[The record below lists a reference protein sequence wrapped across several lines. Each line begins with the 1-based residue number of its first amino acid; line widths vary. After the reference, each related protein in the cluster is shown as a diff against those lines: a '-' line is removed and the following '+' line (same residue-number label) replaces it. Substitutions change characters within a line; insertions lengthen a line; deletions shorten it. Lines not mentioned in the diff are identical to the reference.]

1 MSDSRDLVL
10 AIDQGTTGSRA
21 LVIDRAGRILATAY
35 REFQQHF
42 PEPGHVEH
50 DAEEIWTSVRDTA
63 AEALETAGAPTGRLA
78 AIGITNQRET
88 TVVWDRATGR
98 ALAPAIVWQDRRT
111 SGRCAELAGLGHEQ
125 EIRSRTGLVL
135 DPYFSATKLEWLLNA
150 NPGWRD
156 RAAAGELAFGTIDSW
171 LIFRLTGG
179 RVHATD
185 HTNASR
191 TMLYSLE
198 SGDWDP
204 WLCDLFGV
212 PLAMLPQV
220 RMSSGDF
227 GVTDPTIVGAEVP
240 ILGVAGDQQAA
251 LFGQG
256 GWERG
261 DAKNTYGTGAFL
273 LFHTGTER
281 GPDVPGVLTTAACDR
296 RGGRAFAYEGSV
308 LVAGAAIQWLRDGL
322 GLLEGAEESERMA
335 RSVDSSDG
343 VYFVPALTGLGT
355 PWWEA
360 NARGTIVG
368 LSRGSR
374 REHLVRAALEAMAY
388 STLDVLQAMA
398 ADRDLELRSLRA
410 DGGASANDWL
420 MQFQANVL
428 GVPVRRPAATELTA
442 LGAAGLAGLEAG
454 VWAEP
459 EEFLAARGPE
469 AEFKPDPRG
478 SGAREEDVKGWRRA
492 VRTAIHWAHSEDDGG
507 G

>member
-1 MSDSRDLVL
+1 
-10 AIDQGTTGSRA
+10 DQGTTGSRA
-21 LVIDRAGRILATAY
+21 LVIDRAGRILSTAY
-35 REFQQHF
+35 REFRQHF
-42 PEPGHVEH
+42 PEPGQVEH
-50 DAEEIWTSVRDTA
+50 DAEEIWTSVRDTT
-63 AEALETAGAPTGRLA
+63 AEALEAAGAATERLA

-88 TVVWDRATGR
+88 TVVWDRASGR
-98 ALAPAIVWQDRRT
+98 AVAPAIVWQDRRT
-111 SGRCAELAGLGHEQ
+111 SGRCAELKAQGHEQ
-125 EIRSRTGLVL
+125 DIRSRTGLVL
-135 DPYFSATKLEWLLNA
+135 DPYFSGTKLEWLLNA
-150 NPGWRD
+150 NAGWRD
-156 RAAAGELAFGTIDSW
+156 QAAAGELAFGTIDSW

-191 TMLYSLE
+191 TMLYSLD

-212 PLAMLPQV
+212 PMAMLPDV
-220 RMSSGDF
+220 RVSSGDF
-227 GVTDPTIVGAEVP
+227 GVTDPGVVGAEVP

-261 DAKNTYGTGAFL
+261 DAKNTYGTGSFL
-273 LFHTGTER
+273 LLHTGTER

-322 GLLEGAEESERMA
+322 GLLEYAAESEEMA
-335 RSVDSSDG
+335 RSVGSTDG

-355 PWWEA
+355 PWWEPE
-360 NARGTIVG
+360 ARGTIVG

-398 ADRDLELRSLRA
+398 TDPDLELRSLRA

-420 MQFQANVL
+420 MQFQADVL

-459 EEFLAARGPE
+459 EEFLAARGLE
-469 AEFKPDPRG
+469 AEFEPDPHG
-478 SGAREEDVKGWRRA
+478 SRAREEDVRGWRRA
-492 VRTAIHWAHSEDDGG
+492 VRTAIHWAHIEDDGG

>member
-1 MSDSRDLVL
+1 MSEPRDLVL

-21 LVIDRAGRILATAY
+21 LVIDRAGRILSAAY
-35 REFQQHF
+35 REFRQHF
-42 PEPGHVEH
+42 PAPGQVEH
-50 DAEEIWTSVRDTA
+50 DAEEIWTSVRVTV
-63 AEALETAGAPTGRLA
+63 AEALEAAGAPTGRVA

-88 TVVWDRATGR
+88 TVVWDRTTGR

-111 SGRCAELAGLGHEQ
+111 SGRCAELADLGHEQ
-125 EIRSRTGLVL
+125 QVRSRTGLVL
-135 DPYFSATKLEWLLNA
+135 DPYFSGTKLEWLLNTT
-150 NPGWRD
+150 PGWRD

-191 TMLYSLE
+191 TMLYSLD

-212 PLAMLPQV
+212 PAAMLPEV
-220 RMSSGDF
+220 RASSGEF
-227 GVTDPTIVGAEVP
+227 GVTDPHVVGAEVP

-273 LFHTGTER
+273 LLQTGSER

-296 RGGRAFAYEGSV
+296 RGGRGFAYEGSV

-322 GLLEGAEESERMA
+322 GLLEVAAESESMA
-335 RSVDSSDG
+335 CSVDSSEG

-355 PWWEA
+355 PWWEPD
-360 NARGTIVG
+360 ARGTIVG

-374 REHLVRAALEAMAY
+374 REHLVRAALEAMAF
-388 STLDVLQAMA
+388 STLDVLQAMS

-410 DGGASANDWL
+410 DGGAAANDWL

-469 AEFKPDPRG
+469 VEFQPDTLG
-478 SGAREEDVKGWRRA
+478 SGAGKVELEGWRRA
-492 VRTAIHWAHSEDDGG
+492 VRTAIHWAHIGDDGG
-507 G
+507 A